1 MKSYIFVHFV
11 ITQGQKLLAMG
22 HYVLLEHSQTLQNF
36 TFGDQEIFVFAPN
49 LHVYAGHTGFQVF
62 GDFGLPTIFLRAQPW
77 LSNTC
82 TGM

>member
-1 MKSYIFVHFV
+1 
-11 ITQGQKLLAMG
+11 MG
-22 HYVLLEHSQTLQNF
+22 HYVLLEQKILPL
-36 TFGDQEIFVFAPN
+36 GDHEIFVFAPN
-49 LHVYAGHTGFQVF
+49 LYAGHTGFQVF